1 MYLWKINFNIQY
13 CPWASCLK
21 LSLLQESVVFYEKK
35 ISIYINL
42 KWCELCLWFPKN
54 IFRNKSMRIK
64 WEIENL
70 KWANIRDTY
79 TLTWE
84 LTVLHGSVKDLIHLT
99 SFDQK
104 LVHLWM
110 LKVSNG
116 GSKVSTFVNVKVLIF
131 SDRQNKNTKSSIAQ
145 KRRGENHYWVLA
157 IKAHYV
163 KSV

>member
-1 MYLWKINFNIQY
+1 MRNRKFEVSQYQGYL
-13 CPWASCLK
+13 
-21 LSLLQESVVFYEKK
+21 
-35 ISIYINL
+35 YINMGINCPS
-42 KWCELCLWFPKN
+42 WECEGLNTSNFFWSKVSTFVNVKVSN
-54 IFRNKSMRIK
+54 
-64 WEIENL
+64 
-70 KWANIRDTY
+70 
-79 TLTWE
+79 
-84 LTVLHGSVKDLIHLT
+84 GSSKVSTFVNVIIYLT

>member
-1 MYLWKINFNIQY
+1 
-13 CPWASCLK
+13 
-21 LSLLQESVVFYEKK
+21 
-35 ISIYINL
+35 
-42 KWCELCLWFPKN
+42 
-54 IFRNKSMRIK
+54 MRIR

-84 LTVLHGSVKDLIHLT
+84 LTVLYGSVKDIIYLT

-116 GSKVSTFVNVKVLIF
+116 GSKVSTFVNVKVSNGGSHLQWQTEQKHQIF
-131 SDRQNKNTKSSIAQ
+131 HCTKT
-145 KRRGENHYWVLA
+145 
-157 IKAHYV
+157 
-163 KSV
+163 